1 MPSFDIVSKLDLQ
14 EVDNAINQARKELL
28 TRWDFKGVPAEI
40 ELSDDKQRIQLRTDG
55 EERLDALW
63 DILLGRLI
71 KRNISPN
78 SLEREK
84 KEPAGGKQF
93 KQEVKMQQG
102 IPAEKAK
109 ELVKLIKDSK
119 LKVQAAI
126 QGESLRVTGKNRDDL
141 QAAIQLCRSNADKL
155 KVDLQFENFRD

>member
-14 EVDNAINQARKELL
+14 EVDNAINQARKELQ

-78 SLEREK
+78 ALERDK

-141 QAAIQLCRSNADKL
+141 QAAIQLCKSNADKL